1 MIIHTVLFWSL
12 SNTHWMLSW
21 IYLVYSRCSHGHPPL
36 NNLKLFFIFWFKNTI
51 NYFSLFWYKNVKIHI
66 FYLLKLGGGICM
78 YCGTVHLYCGN
89 STPVLW
95 RQYACTVGTVQDSTG
110 VLQHSDPPPPPLNN
124 LEFNSCFL
132 GSKIK

>member
-1 MIIHTVLFWSL
+1 MYVLWD
-12 SNTHWMLSW
+12 
-21 IYLVYSRCSHGHPPL
+21 
-36 NNLKLFFIFWFKNTI
+36 
-51 NYFSLFWYKNVKIHI
+51 
-66 FYLLKLGGGICM
+66 
-78 YCGTVHLYCGN
+78 

-95 RQYACTVGTVQDSTG
+95 QQYACTVGTVQDSTG